1 MEIGR
6 EELKKK
12 AMKAASAEEIMEFV
26 RAAGEE
32 ITAEEAE
39 HIFKKAQEKKADK
52 ELSPDELDAVS
63 GGVNHR
69 DYWGSGCA
77 ATVEPGSDC
86 WGTDGGCS
94 VHNIEYKHMPNG
106 FCPDCGRPYC
116 VNEINSSLIGL
127 HRKTT
132 WCYYCNSWSR
142 EEWWDGGKPVTWN

>member
-1 MEIGR
+1 MFFETRHIGR
-6 EELKKK
+6 LLE
-12 AMKAASAEEIMEFV
+12 
-26 RAAGEE
+26 
-32 ITAEEAE
+32 T
-39 HIFKKAQEKKADK
+39 
-52 ELSPDELDAVS
+52 VS

-94 VHNIEYKHMPNG
+94 VHNIEYQHMPTG

>member
-1 MEIGR
+1 MISLSDEQKDR
-6 EELKKK
+6 LQQSR
-12 AMKAASAEEIMEFV
+12 SAEE
-26 RAAGEE
+26 AAALLKEVGVDAPQAERIWNE
-32 ITAEEAE
+32 ISAFRE
-39 HIFKKAQEKKADK
+39 DK
-52 ELSPDELDAVS
+52 ELSLDELETVS

-94 VHNIEYKHMPNG
+94 VNNIEYKHMPNG

-132 WCYYCNSWSR
+132 WCYSCNSWSR
-142 EEWWDGGKPVTWN
+142 EEWWDGGKPVN

>member
-1 MEIGR
+1 MISLSDEQKDR
-6 EELKKK
+6 LLQ
-12 AMKAASAEEIMEFV
+12 ARSAEE
-26 RAAGEE
+26 AAVLLKEAGVDAPQAERIWNE
-32 ITAEEAE
+32 ISAFRE
-39 HIFKKAQEKKADK
+39 DK
-52 ELSPDELDAVS
+52 ELSLDELETVS